1 MIRVYGTSNTRA
13 FRVLWML
20 EELGVPYELVKTDF
34 HTGAT
39 RAPEFLK
46 LNPNGRVPVLQD
58 GELVLFESLAIN
70 LYLAETYGRDSL
82 WPKGASDRARTVQ
95 WSFWAMTECERNL
108 FAVLLQ
114 SGGEQF
120 ETWRAWTETPE
131 FRETHPGQRM
141 PSAEEGRAALQ
152 HPLRALDS
160 HLDGRGN
167 ILGGGFSA
175 ADLNVASVLVTA
187 RLAPLDLGAFP
198 SLDAW
203 LTRATSRAAL
213 AAAAQK

>member
-1 MIRVYGTSNTRA
+1 MIRLHGTSNTRA

-20 EELGVPYELVKTDF
+20 EELGVPYELVKVDF

-39 RAPEFLK
+39 RSPEFLR
-46 LNPNGRVPVLQD
+46 LNPNGRVPVLED

-108 FAVLLQ
+108 FAVLFQ

-120 ETWRAWTETPE
+120 ETWRKWSDGPE

-152 HPLRALDS
+152 PPLRALDA
-160 HLDGRGN
+160 H
-167 ILGGGFSA
+167 LGGSGSMLGGAFSA
-175 ADLNVASVLVTA
+175 ADLNVASVLAIA
-187 RLAPLDLGAFP
+187 RLAQLDLSAFP
-198 SLDAW
+198 SVDVW
-203 LTRATSRAAL
+203 LTRATARAAL
-213 AAAAQK
+213 GAAARK